1 MNSKNSFE
9 SEISIENILT
19 NNSTLSSN
27 NVKNLIKAEIN
38 FQAEFCR
45 NEIKKN
51 KFLKDEVFYVEKK
64 SEIIKKQIE
73 NYYSNNLNSEE
84 NKINLIFDLTKIN
97 VELKEKIS
105 DLKYE
110 NKINFDKNN
119 QLKILLENS
128 NKNLNEELEKIQEKF
143 FLLKNHLNFKDNL
156 IKKLNN
162 DLLSFNLIQEY
173 KKEIFIKINDNF
185 DLDNLFKNYSNFLQ
199 EKLFNTIKKL
209 KKIEVKNKI
218 LNNKFNKLL
227 IEYNFNQNQKNYFR
241 IKHTIIMETTKENYE
256 DFDEINKINSDDE
269 NNIIITNNNNNNNNK
284 ELFFEEFDLSSL
296 DENSIDE
303 NTNSNNIKFF
313 NIPAKVTMK
322 KINLNKM
329 ESKKK
334 LNSSENVIPK
344 LNLKLIEFNRNQL
357 NNENKIS
364 NFSKINNKSLNDSFL
379 DEEIDEMKNNIK
391 KIKNQISNKKKL
403 IKKFKLYVKKVIK
416 FFDKNI
422 LFGFNN
428 KNFETLMN
436 FTTNNNNNIKINN
449 EIKVNLDEY
458 KI

>member
-9 SEISIENILT
+9 TEISIENILT
-19 NNSTLSSN
+19 NNTTIPSN
-27 NVKNLIKAEIN
+27 NMKSLIKAEISY
-38 FQAEFCR
+38 QAEFCR
-45 NEIKKN
+45 KEIKKN
-51 KFLKDEVFYVEKK
+51 KFLKDEICYIEKK
-64 SEIIKKQIE
+64 SELIKKQIE

-84 NKINLIFDLTKIN
+84 NKINLILDLTKIN

-143 FLLKNHLNFKDNL
+143 FLLKNLLYYKDNL
-156 IKKLNN
+156 IRKLNN
-162 DLLSFNLIQEY
+162 DLFSFNLIQEY
-173 KKEIFIKINDNF
+173 KKEIYIKNNDNYDF
-185 DLDNLFKNYSNFLQ
+185 DNLFKNYSNFIQ
-199 EKLFNTIKKL
+199 EKLFKTMKKL

-218 LNNKFNKLL
+218 LDNKINNL
-227 IEYNFNQNQKNYFR
+227 IIELKINLNPNNYLK

-256 DFDEINKINSDDE
+256 DFEENKINSDDE
-269 NNIIITNNNNNNNNK
+269 ENNNNNNKLNK
-284 ELFFEEFDLSSL
+284 ELFFEEFDMSSL

-303 NTNSNNIKFF
+303 ITNSNNIKFF
-313 NIPAKVTMK
+313 NIPANVTMK
-322 KINLNKM
+322 KMNLNNMKNI
-329 ESKKK
+329 KK
-334 LNSSENVIPK
+334 LNSSDNVIPK
-344 LNLKLIEFNRNQL
+344 LNLKLIEFNRNQI
-357 NNENKIS
+357 NNESKIS
-364 NFSKINNKSLNDSFL
+364 NLSKINKKSLNDSFL
-379 DEEIDEMKNNIK
+379 DDEIDEMKKNIK

-403 IKKFKLYVKKVIK
+403 IKKFKLYVKKIIK

-422 LFGFNN
+422 LFGYNN
-428 KNFETLMN
+428 KNIETLIN

-449 EIKVNLDEY
+449 EINVNLDEY

>member
-27 NVKNLIKAEIN
+27 NMKNLIKAEIN

-128 NKNLNEELEKIQEKF
+128 NKNLNDELEKIQEKF

-162 DLLSFNLIQEY
+162 DLFSFNLIQEY
-173 KKEIFIKINDNF
+173 KKEIFIENNNNIDF
-185 DLDNLFKNYSNFLQ
+185 DNLFKNYSNFLQ

-218 LNNKFNKLL
+218 LNNKLNKLI
-227 IEYNFNQNQKNYFR
+227 IEFKLNQNPKNYLK

-256 DFDEINKINSDDE
+256 DFDEINSDEE
-269 NNIIITNNNNNNNNK
+269 NKNNDTNNNNNNKINK

-296 DENSIDE
+296 DENSISIDE

-313 NIPAKVTMK
+313 KIPAKITMK
-322 KINLNKM
+322 KINLKSLENQ
-329 ESKKK
+329 KK

-364 NFSKINNKSLNDSFL
+364 NLSKIKSLNDSFL
-379 DEEIDEMKNNIK
+379 DDEIDEMKNNIK

-422 LFGFNN
+422 LFGYNN
-428 KNFETLMN
+428 KNIETLIN

-449 EIKVNLDEY
+449 EINVNLDEY

>member
-162 DLLSFNLIQEY
+162 DLFSFNLIQEY

>member
-9 SEISIENILT
+9 SEISIENFLT

-162 DLLSFNLIQEY
+162 DLFSFNLIQEY

>member
-162 DLLSFNLIQEY
+162 DLFSFNLIQEY

-269 NNIIITNNNNNNNNK
+269 NNIIITNNNNNNNK

>member
-9 SEISIENILT
+9 SEISLENILT
-19 NNSTLSSN
+19 NNTTLPSN
-27 NVKNLIKAEIN
+27 NMKSLIKAEISS
-38 FQAEFCR
+38 QAEFCR
-45 NEIKKN
+45 KEIKKN
-51 KFLKDEVFYVEKK
+51 KFLKDEIFYIEKK
-64 SEIIKKQIE
+64 SELIKNQIE

-84 NKINLIFDLTKIN
+84 NKINLILDLTKIN

-143 FLLKNHLNFKDNL
+143 FLLKNLLNYKDNL
-156 IKKLNN
+156 IRKLNN
-162 DLLSFNLIQEY
+162 DLFSFNLIQEY
-173 KKEIFIKINDNF
+173 KREIYIKNNDDNF
-185 DLDNLFKNYSNFLQ
+185 DFDNLFKNYSNFIQ
-199 EKLFNTIKKL
+199 DKLFKTMKKL

-218 LNNKFNKLL
+218 LDNKINNLIIELKLNL
-227 IEYNFNQNQKNYFR
+227 NPNNYLK

-256 DFDEINKINSDDE
+256 DFEENQINSDDE
-269 NNIIITNNNNNNNNK
+269 DNNNNINKINK
-284 ELFFEEFDLSSL
+284 EFFFEEFDMSSL

-313 NIPAKVTMK
+313 NIPANVTMK
-322 KINLNKM
+322 KMNLNNMKNI
-329 ESKKK
+329 KK
-334 LNSSENVIPK
+334 LNSSDNVIPK
-344 LNLKLIEFNRNQL
+344 LNLKLIEFNRNQI
-357 NNENKIS
+357 NNESKIS
-364 NFSKINNKSLNDSFL
+364 NLSKINKKSLNDSFL
-379 DEEIDEMKNNIK
+379 DDEIDEMKKNIK

-403 IKKFKLYVKKVIK
+403 IKKFKLYVKKIIK

-422 LFGFNN
+422 LFGYNN
-428 KNFETLMN
+428 KNIETLIN

-449 EIKVNLDEY
+449 EINVNLDEY

>member
-9 SEISIENILT
+9 SEISLENILT
-19 NNSTLSSN
+19 NNTTLPSN
-27 NVKNLIKAEIN
+27 NMKSLIKAEISS
-38 FQAEFCR
+38 QAEFCR
-45 NEIKKN
+45 KEIKKN
-51 KFLKDEVFYVEKK
+51 KFLKDEIFYIEKK
-64 SEIIKKQIE
+64 SELIKNQIE

-84 NKINLIFDLTKIN
+84 NKINLILDLTKIN

-143 FLLKNHLNFKDNL
+143 FLLKNLLNYKDNL
-156 IKKLNN
+156 IRKLNN
-162 DLLSFNLIQEY
+162 DLFSFNLIQEY
-173 KKEIFIKINDNF
+173 KKEIYIKNNDNYDF
-185 DLDNLFKNYSNFLQ
+185 DNLFKNYSNFIQ
-199 EKLFNTIKKL
+199 DKLFKTMKKL

-218 LNNKFNKLL
+218 LDNKINNL
-227 IEYNFNQNQKNYFR
+227 IIELKINLNPNNYLK

-256 DFDEINKINSDDE
+256 DFEENKINSDDE
-269 NNIIITNNNNNNNNK
+269 ENNNNNNKLNK
-284 ELFFEEFDLSSL
+284 ELFFEEFDMSSL

-303 NTNSNNIKFF
+303 ITNSNNIKFF
-313 NIPAKVTMK
+313 NIPANVTMK
-322 KINLNKM
+322 KMNLNNMKNI
-329 ESKKK
+329 KK
-334 LNSSENVIPK
+334 LNSSDNVIPK
-344 LNLKLIEFNRNQL
+344 LNLKLIEFNRNQI
-357 NNENKIS
+357 NNESKIS
-364 NFSKINNKSLNDSFL
+364 NLSKINKKSLNDSFL
-379 DEEIDEMKNNIK
+379 DDEIDEMKKNIK

-403 IKKFKLYVKKVIK
+403 IKKFKLYVKKIIK

-422 LFGFNN
+422 LFGYNN
-428 KNFETLMN
+428 KNIETLIN

-449 EIKVNLDEY
+449 EINVNLDEY

>member
-9 SEISIENILT
+9 SEISLENILT
-19 NNSTLSSN
+19 NNTTLPSN
-27 NVKNLIKAEIN
+27 NMKSLIKAEISS
-38 FQAEFCR
+38 QAEFCR
-45 NEIKKN
+45 KEIKKN
-51 KFLKDEVFYVEKK
+51 KFLKDEIFYIEKK
-64 SEIIKKQIE
+64 SELIKNQIE

-84 NKINLIFDLTKIN
+84 NKINLILDLTKIN

-143 FLLKNHLNFKDNL
+143 FLLKNLLNYKDNL
-156 IKKLNN
+156 IRKLNN
-162 DLLSFNLIQEY
+162 DLFSFNLIQEY
-173 KKEIFIKINDNF
+173 KKEIYIKNNDNYDF
-185 DLDNLFKNYSNFLQ
+185 DNLFKNYSNFIQ
-199 EKLFNTIKKL
+199 EKLFKTMKKL

-218 LNNKFNKLL
+218 LNNKFNNLIIELKLNL
-227 IEYNFNQNQKNYFR
+227 NPNNYFK

-256 DFDEINKINSDDE
+256 DFEENKINSDDE
-269 NNIIITNNNNNNNNK
+269 DNNNNINKINK
-284 ELFFEEFDLSSL
+284 EFFFEEFDMSSL

-313 NIPAKVTMK
+313 NIPANVTMK
-322 KINLNKM
+322 KMNLNNMKNI
-329 ESKKK
+329 KK

-357 NNENKIS
+357 NNENNIS
-364 NFSKINNKSLNDSFL
+364 KLSKINKKSLNDSFL
-379 DEEIDEMKNNIK
+379 DDEIDEMKKNIK

-403 IKKFKLYVKKVIK
+403 IKKFKLYVKKIIK

-422 LFGFNN
+422 LFGYNN
-428 KNFETLMN
+428 KNIETLIN

-449 EIKVNLDEY
+449 EINVNLDEY

>member
-9 SEISIENILT
+9 SEISIENFLT

-27 NVKNLIKAEIN
+27 NMKNLIKAEIN

-162 DLLSFNLIQEY
+162 DLFSFNLIQEY

>member
-143 FLLKNHLNFKDNL
+143 FLLKNLLNYKDNL
-156 IKKLNN
+156 IRKLNN
-162 DLLSFNLIQEY
+162 DLFSFNLIQEY
-173 KKEIFIKINDNF
+173 KKEIYIKNNDNYDF
-185 DLDNLFKNYSNFLQ
+185 DNLFKNYSNFIQ
-199 EKLFNTIKKL
+199 EKLFKTMKKL

-218 LNNKFNKLL
+218 LDNKINNLIIELKLNL
-227 IEYNFNQNQKNYFR
+227 NPNNYLK

-256 DFDEINKINSDDE
+256 DFEENKINSDDE
-269 NNIIITNNNNNNNNK
+269 ENNNNNKLNK
-284 ELFFEEFDLSSL
+284 ELFFEEFDMSSL

-303 NTNSNNIKFF
+303 ITNSNNIKFF
-313 NIPAKVTMK
+313 NIPANVTMK
-322 KINLNKM
+322 KMNLNNMK
-329 ESKKK
+329 SIKK
-334 LNSSENVIPK
+334 LNSSDNVIPK
-344 LNLKLIEFNRNQL
+344 LNLKLIEFNRNQI
-357 NNENKIS
+357 NNESKIS
-364 NFSKINNKSLNDSFL
+364 NLSKINK
-379 DEEIDEMKNNIK
+379 
-391 KIKNQISNKKKL
+391 
-403 IKKFKLYVKKVIK
+403 KKFK
-416 FFDKNI
+416 
-422 LFGFNN
+422 
-428 KNFETLMN
+428 
-436 FTTNNNNNIKINN
+436 
-449 EIKVNLDEY
+449 
-458 KI
+458 